1 MMRGRTMNNN
11 RIILVKP
18 SGEWK
23 EKALNYRQEHFDNGE
38 TVING
43 SELLD
48 KISLYEEWLKK
59 VVANSSTETLD
70 SNWVLTDTFFAVR
83 ASDNQIIGIIDLR
96 YELNDFLKDFGNCGY
111 SVRPS
116 ERNKGYATEMLNR
129 ICGIAKAH
137 GLTQL
142 QLSVEKDNIASIK
155 TIERNGGIYERSFY
169 FKNEKVDVYIIK
181 F

>member
-70 SNWVLTDTFFAVR
+70 PNWVLTDTFFAVR
-83 ASDNQIIGIIDLR
+83 ASDNKIIGIIDLR
-96 YELNDFLKDFGNCGY
+96 YELND
-111 SVRPS
+111 VAP
-116 ERNKGYATEMLNR
+116 
-129 ICGIAKAH
+129 
-137 GLTQL
+137 
-142 QLSVEKDNIASIK
+142 LSV
-155 TIERNGGIYERSFY
+155 
-169 FKNEKVDVYIIK
+169 
-181 F
+181 